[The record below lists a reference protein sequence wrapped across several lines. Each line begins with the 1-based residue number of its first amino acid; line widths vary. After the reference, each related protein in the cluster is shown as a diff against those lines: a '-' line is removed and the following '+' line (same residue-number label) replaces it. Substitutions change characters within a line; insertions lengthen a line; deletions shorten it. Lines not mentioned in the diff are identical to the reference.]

1 MFQNLSNYDVT
12 LVNKNKKEIKDGI
25 DKGSAKNKDEEK
37 NIYLKIKGVHNSFFY
52 SRLYNSVDNR
62 QSLCGIKHKFDS
74 HKNTW

>member
-52 SRLYNSVDNR
+52 SRLYNSVITDR
-62 QSLCGIKHKFDS
+62 VCVG
-74 HKNTW
+74 

>member
-37 NIYLKIKGVHNSFFY
+37 NIYLKIKGVHNSFF
-52 SRLYNSVDNR
+52 L
-62 QSLCGIKHKFDS
+62 LKII
-74 HKNTW
+74 